1 MKSPTLPV
9 CIAIFVLAGCSHTI
23 PETATK
29 PQAPP
34 QLGKTPP
41 VIQPLSAGQKQAQA
55 PESLLPVT
63 MTADLTPVQKTIQ
76 AALPERFTEEHHP
89 LSSDYRWRFIREG
102 EPQVQIQDGLV
113 KFNATYRGEIE
124 STAARACRLDPLYTV
139 LEGTG
144 RLVMRE
150 QEQGLLVTMSD
161 PQTSIQSEAGKRHQV
176 QHVQYAGAG
185 PAGRTLQTGRAET
198 ADHPVDRR
206 GGLHHPV
213 ESGLGPAAG
222 GYTGR
227 VRQQQTVLVRKGQGF
242 CDRLHEG
249 PCPEHDDH
257 RRGPAN
263 AGRAVSDALSKG
275 ERSPLKVHMD
285 NSAAALQEGQPYKV
299 LLSVP
304 VPYAVLNQQL
314 QEKLYHQEAHLPT
327 TLGSTLVIERVVAS
341 DVNGRTLLAV
351 DTSDAVKG
359 TLYYWGTPQLEHEGN
374 IITIPDLQIANETKM
389 ALEEIKSGYWQMVN
403 DELQP
408 RLREAS
414 TIDLS
419 QRIGNIKHAL
429 SGQHKAGGLAMDL
442 LLAKQEAS
450 QVVSTKDALVADVLL
465 EGTASAAS
473 RLPVKQA
480 SRTDVIQPVAVDRS
494 HARRQI
500 ARGKVAHADKSTT
513 MEKSSTVR
521 KVAEGGARSRR
532 GTAVGT
538 SRP

>member
-9 CIAIFVLAGCSHTI
+9 CMALFVLAGCSHTI

-63 MTADLTPVQKTIQ
+63 MTTDLTPVQKTLQ
-76 AALPERFTEEHHP
+76 AALPERFTEDHHP
-89 LSSDYRWRFIREG
+89 LASDYRLRFVREG

-113 KFNATYRGEIE
+113 KYSALYRGSIE

-144 RLVMRE
+144 RLVLRE
-150 QEQGLLVTMSD
+150 QDQGLLVTMSD
-161 PQTSIQSEAGKRHQV
+161 PQTSFSLKPESDTKCNMFSMPVQDQLAELFKQEAVKQQVTQAIEQAGYVIPLNLVWERLQEPMKVGSATNQLCLYGK
-176 QHVQYAGAG
+176 AKDFAIGSMKG
-185 PAGRTLQTGRAET
+185 PAQNTMISGVARQTPVALYQTPCQKAT
-198 ADHPVDRR
+198 A
-206 GGLHHPV
+206 
-213 ESGLGPAAG
+213 S
-222 GYTGR
+222 T
-227 VRQQQTVLVRKGQGF
+227 
-242 CDRLHEG
+242 
-249 PCPEHDDH
+249 
-257 RRGPAN
+257 
-263 AGRAVSDALSKG
+263 
-275 ERSPLKVHMD
+275 LKVHMD
-285 NSAAALQEGQPYKV
+285 NAAAAVQEGQPYRV

-314 QEKLYHQEAHLPT
+314 QDKLYHQEAQLPT
-327 TLGSTLVIERVVAS
+327 TLGSTLMIERVIAS

-408 RLREAS
+408 RLRQAS

-419 QRIGNIKHAL
+419 QRIGTMKQAL
-429 SGQHKAGGLAMDL
+429 SGQHKSGPLAMDL

-450 QVVSTKDALVADVLL
+450 QVVSTKDALIADVLL
-465 EGTASAAS
+465 EGTASAAG

-480 SRTDVIQPVAVDRS
+480 SRTDVIQPASTEQSAPVEKSASSDR
-494 HARRQI
+494 I
-500 ARGKVAHADKSTT
+500 ATPADKSAT
-513 MEKSSTVR
+513 MDKSPAVERSP
-521 KVAEGGARSRR
+521 KEARVPEEDRR
-532 GTAVGT
+532 
-538 SRP
+538 

>member
-1 MKSPTLPV
+1 MKFSTLPV
-9 CIAIFVLAGCSHTI
+9 CMAVIVLAACSHTI
-23 PETATK
+23 PESATK

-161 PQTSIQSEAGKRHQV
+161 PQTSFTLKPDSDTKCNMFNMPVQDQLAELFKQEALRQQVAQSVEEAGYIIPLNLVWDRLQEAMPVGSANNKLCF
-176 QHVQYAGAG
+176 YGKTKDFAIGSMKG
-185 PAGRTLQTGRAET
+185 PAQNTTI
-198 ADHPVDRR
+198 
-206 GGLHHPV
+206 
-213 ESGLGPAAG
+213 SGV
-222 GYTGR
+222 
-227 VRQQQTVLVRKGQGF
+227 VRQTPVALYQT
-242 CDRLHEG
+242 
-249 PCPEHDDH
+249 PCQK
-257 RRGPAN
+257 AT
-263 AGRAVSDALSKG
+263 AT
-275 ERSPLKVHMD
+275 PLNVHMD
-285 NSAAALQEGQPYKV
+285 NSAAALQEGQPYK
-299 LLSVP
+299 LLLTVP
-304 VPYAVLNQQL
+304 VPYAVHNQQL
-314 QEKLYHQEAHLPT
+314 QDKLYHQEAHLPT
-327 TLGSTLVIERVVAS
+327 TLGSTVVIERVVAS
-341 DVNGRTLLAV
+341 DVTGRTLLAV
-351 DTSDAVKG
+351 DTSGDVKG

-374 IITIPDLQIANETKM
+374 IITIPDLQIANETKI

-408 RLREAS
+408 RLRQAS

-419 QRIGNIKHAL
+419 QRIGTMKQAL
-429 SGQHKAGGLAMDL
+429 SGQHKSGGLNMDL
-442 LLAKQEAS
+442 LFAKQEAS
-450 QVVSTKDALVADVLL
+450 QVVSMKDALVADVLL
-465 EGTASAAS
+465 EGTASAS
-473 RLPVKQA
+473 GRLPVKQA
-480 SRTDVIQPVAVDRS
+480 SRTDTIQPMAVDKTAPIDKS
-494 HARRQI
+494 A
-500 ARGKVAHADKSTT
+500 ASTPADKSAT
-513 MEKSSTVR
+513 MDKSPAVERSP
-521 KVAEGGARSRR
+521 KEARVPGDERR
-532 GTAVGT
+532 
-538 SRP
+538 

>member
-1 MKSPTLPV
+1 MKSPILPV
-9 CIAIFVLAGCSHTI
+9 CMAMFVIAGCSHTI

-63 MTADLTPVQKTIQ
+63 MTADLTPVQNTIQ
-76 AALPERFTEEHHP
+76 TALPERFTEEHHP
-89 LSSDYRWRFIREG
+89 LGSDYRWRFVREG

-113 KFNATYRGEIE
+113 KFTATYRGEIE
-124 STAARACRLDPLYTV
+124 STAARACRLDPLYPV

-144 RLVMRE
+144 RLVLRE
-150 QEQGLLVTMSD
+150 QEDGLLVTMTD
-161 PQTSIQSEAGKRHQV
+161 PQTSISLKPESDTKCNMFNMPVQDQLAELFKQDALKQQITQSIQQAGYIIPLNQV
-176 QHVQYAGAG
+176 WE
-185 PAGRTLQTGRAET
+185 RLQEPIPVSSGNTKLCLYGRAKDF
-198 ADHPVDRR
+198 AISSMK
-206 GGLHHPV
+206 G
-213 ESGLGPAAG
+213 AAQNTTING
-222 GYTGR
+222 V
-227 VRQQQTVLVRKGQGF
+227 VRQTPVALYQT
-242 CDRLHEG
+242 
-249 PCPEHDDH
+249 PCQK
-257 RRGPAN
+257 AN
-263 AGRAVSDALSKG
+263 VSA
-275 ERSPLKVHMD
+275 LKVHMD
-285 NSAAALQEGQPYKV
+285 NAAAALQEGQPYKV

-374 IITIPDLQIANETKM
+374 MITIPDLQIANETKI

-403 DELQP
+403 AELQP

-414 TIDLS
+414 TVDLS

-429 SGQHKAGGLAMDL
+429 SGQHKAGGLAIDL
-442 LLAKQEAS
+442 LLAKQEAG

-480 SRTDVIQPVAVDRS
+480 SRTDVIQPATADRS
-494 HARRQI
+494 A
-500 ARGKVAHADKSTT
+500 TT
-513 MEKSSTVR
+513 EKSSTVE
-521 KVAEGGARSRR
+521 KSPKEARVPEEEKR
-532 GTAVGT
+532 
-538 SRP
+538 